1 MKGTLPFF
9 IITDSKPTS
18 GSQDTPHPTES
29 GSADKERELQAVVDT
44 AFWTKGLVIVGGA
57 TAIILFFQSVFLGW
71 TVYLTRANLISA
83 FRPKVG
89 VRWFRFHNDQETD
102 ATTVTFTIVNR
113 GLTRAQIEVAK
124 GIVYFRDPN
133 SIIPYDFDEYEGKM
147 QISNS
152 VLRAGEVCIGT
163 VSAVEPLKKAR
174 AKYSTMVVYA
184 AGRIQYRDDIG
195 NLTTTAFLRVLDSNM
210 RFKPVGDDNYEYQD

>member
-1 MKGTLPFF
+1 MRLHCLVIALALSAAFASDSWGRSHRHRPSKGAQADESQTRSNMKGTLPFF

-89 VRWFRFHNDQETD
+89 VRWFRFHNDQESS
-102 ATTVTFTIVNR
+102 VKN
-113 GLTRAQIEVAK
+113 AQGIERESKMGALRQLNLPESARLK
-124 GIVYFRDPN
+124 GY
-133 SIIPYDFDEYEGKM
+133 SL
-147 QISNS
+147 QI
-152 VLRAGEVCIGT
+152 
-163 VSAVEPLKKAR
+163 
-174 AKYSTMVVYA
+174 
-184 AGRIQYRDDIG
+184 
-195 NLTTTAFLRVLDSNM
+195 
-210 RFKPVGDDNYEYQD
+210 